1 MYSRIL
7 KRMQEKIRT
16 RQYVMTLHAEEEME
30 NDDLSI
36 FDIER
41 CILTGE
47 ITERQKDTVTK
58 EWKYVIEGQSVSGDQ
73 VGTVSKLSLTGKLF
87 IITVYLV

>member
-1 MYSRIL
+1 MYGRIL
-7 KRMQEKIRT
+7 KQIQTKIRN
-16 RQYVMTLHAEEEME
+16 RQYVMTLHAEEEMDHDE
-30 NDDLSI
+30 LSI

-47 ITERQKDTVTK
+47 ITERQKDRSTE
-58 EWKYVIEGQSVSGDQ
+58 EWKYVIEGQSIAGDK
-73 VGTVSKLSLTGKLF
+73 VGTVTKLSLTGKLI